1 MDRNRIGG
9 YNDPEFAILLSYT
22 VSIMPLYLTQGRTKL
37 QSFPNDPDLTFF
49 QVSITGFPITNDV
62 ALIKSILLFSADSF
76 FAYDVIF
83 VDFIPQKVRA
93 EDALAEIP
101 KAEET

>member
-1 MDRNRIGG
+1 MHSLLYSSMDQLDSPQIQK
-9 YNDPEFAILLSYT
+9 DLPQFLCHSAMEEE
-22 VSIMPLYLTQGRTKL
+22 ML
-37 QSFPNDPDLTFF
+37 QLFPNDPDLTFF

-62 ALIKSILLFSADSF
+62 AVIKSILLFSADSF
-76 FAYDVIF
+76 FAYDAIY